1 MTTPYFPDAYA
12 SGPSLPLVPHVDYP
26 VDLETDRQL
35 HEAERSAREANDP
48 RAEVDARLELAHRAM
63 VPRDA
68 LLGEL
73 VAAVRDGN
81 GDRVLHRAPLY
92 AFWHGVME
100 RHVEDAAG
108 TARRFGERHVEE
120 AER

>member
-12 SGPSLPLVPHVDYP
+12 GGPPLPLVPEVEYP

-35 HEAERSAREANDP
+35 ADAERSAIGAKDP
-48 RAEVDARLELAHRAM
+48 RAEVDARLDLAHRAM
-63 VPRDA
+63 VYRDA

-73 VAAVRDGN
+73 VAAVQDGN
-81 GDRVLHRAPLY
+81 GNRVLHRAPLY

-100 RHVEDAAG
+100 RQVQEATS
-108 TARRFGERHVEE
+108 TARRAVVRE